1 MLQLFSDG
9 WNISK
14 VKYFKGLAS
23 EISLIAPFGKLSS
36 NKRAIYYSTSKKASW
51 KGALVPVPA
60 LLQGVVAL
68 SQLAITLQYRIDVK
82 LSKQILALPQERAH
96 QRILIYEFQ
105 FGYHRLWIVDLK
117 LTHSRISRASPVSDS
132 KDRDCWVKTHLE
144 LGFGPDF

>member
-1 MLQLFSDG
+1 MNNLLELFSDG

-36 NKRAIYYSTSKKASW
+36 NNKRAIYYSTSKKASW

-68 SQLAITLQYRIDVK
+68 SQLAITLQYRIDAK
-82 LSKQILALPQERAH
+82 LSKHILALPQER
-96 QRILIYEFQ
+96 ILNYEF
-105 FGYHRLWIVDLK
+105 HEIRPHLL
-117 LTHSRISRASPVSDS
+117 RI
-132 KDRDCWVKTHLE
+132 
-144 LGFGPDF
+144 

>member
-1 MLQLFSDG
+1 MNNLLELFSDG

-68 SQLAITLQYRIDVK
+68 SQLAITLQYRIDAK
-82 LSKQILALPQERAH
+82 LSKHILALPQER
-96 QRILIYEFQ
+96 ILNYEF
-105 FGYHRLWIVDLK
+105 HEIRPHLLWI
-117 LTHSRISRASPVSDS
+117 
-132 KDRDCWVKTHLE
+132 
-144 LGFGPDF
+144 